1 MAHPGG
7 RPTDYTEE
15 FAARI
20 CEILATHPEGIQ
32 RLCRMFPELPDPT
45 TIAAWRIKYE
55 QFSKQYLAAREQQ
68 AHLMFESA
76 IDEVQAISDYT
87 YVNDKTGATC
97 VDPGIVAMQ
106 KAIANQKTHHASRIR
121 PKDYG
126 VNKTEESNNPQETLT
141 KIQALVADLNKTN
154 VSDI

>member
-15 FAARI
+15 LALRI
-20 CEILATHPEGIQ
+20 CEIVATNPHGIA
-32 RLCRMFPELPDPT
+32 RLCKMFPELPQPS
-45 TIAAWRIKYE
+45 TIAAWRLKYE
-55 QFSKQYLAAREQQ
+55 QFSAQYMKARDHQ

-76 IDEVQAISDYT
+76 IDDIQSIEDYE
-87 YVNDKTGATC
+87 YQNDKTGAMC
-97 VDPGIVAMQ
+97 VDPGIVAMK

-154 VSDI
+154 ISE